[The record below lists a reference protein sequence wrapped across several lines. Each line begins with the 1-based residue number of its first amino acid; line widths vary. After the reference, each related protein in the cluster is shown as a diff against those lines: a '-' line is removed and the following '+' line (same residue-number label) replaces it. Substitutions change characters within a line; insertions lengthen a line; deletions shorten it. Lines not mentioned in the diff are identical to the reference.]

1 MSGWV
6 KNFPASAGSWE
17 LMAALA
23 KQRGVLTATLV
34 AQVQRLGARPER
46 VCGAWMINSHD
57 WAEVEHRLPAPAT
70 PRTAQPQTPQAP
82 AGGALPQDLQ
92 AALDRQ
98 LAELERLQDQ
108 LAKLQPAQ
116 ARP

>member
-6 KNFPASAGSWE
+6 KSFPGGAGSWE

-23 KQRGVLTATLV
+23 KHRGVLTATLV

-46 VCGAWMINSHD
+46 VCGAWMINSRD
-57 WAEVEHRLPAPAT
+57 WAEVEHRLPAHATPSPVQPAT
-70 PRTAQPQTPQAP
+70 SQAA
-82 AGGALPQDLQ
+82 AGVALPQDLQ

-98 LAELERLQDQ
+98 LVELERLQHQ
-108 LAKLQPAQ
+108 LNKLQPYE
-116 ARP
+116 ART